1 MSQPNVV
8 KIEINLSSL
17 TADPQVKEVFSLDC
31 RFFREQI
38 IVENY
43 EELEAEA
50 KKSLEAHLQ
59 TCRECEQFQASLN
72 ETQQTLDQWEE
83 VDRPINIEA
92 LREAVLPK
100 SLSWLPQLSA
110 WRWLSWGLAACLVLI
125 SSLSALAWIG
135 VDLKWEDHGLT
146 LRIGQEPV
154 PEITEQELV
163 RLLQAERH
171 ATQAEIV
178 KQLQGALDEFSEQ
191 LQVHLDERQKQAN
204 AQLVLIYQGLQSQ
217 RIQDLELIRQE
228 FQHLAGA
235 TEAEFLETQRA
246 FEFILASHMSGI
258 QEDME

>member
-1 MSQPNVV
+1 M
-8 KIEINLSSL
+8 
-17 TADPQVKEVFSLDC
+17 DC
-31 RFFREQI
+31 KFFREQI
-38 IVENY
+38 VSESY
-43 EELEAEA
+43 DELDAEA

-59 TCRECEQFQASLN
+59 TCRECEQFQVNLN
-72 ETQQTLDQWEE
+72 ETQQALDQWEE

-92 LREAVLPK
+92 LRGAIRSK
-100 SLSWLPQLSA
+100 SLSWPSQLPA
-110 WRWLSWGLAACLVLI
+110 WRWLSWGVAACLILVI
-125 SSLSALAWIG
+125 SLSALAWIG

-171 ATQAEIV
+171 ATQTEIV
-178 KQLQGALDEFSEQ
+178 KQLQGALDEFSKQ

-228 FQHLAGA
+228 LQHLAGA
-235 TEAEFLETQRA
+235 TEAEFLESQRVL
-246 FEFILASHMSGI
+246 EFILASHVSEI
-258 QEDME
+258 QEDIK